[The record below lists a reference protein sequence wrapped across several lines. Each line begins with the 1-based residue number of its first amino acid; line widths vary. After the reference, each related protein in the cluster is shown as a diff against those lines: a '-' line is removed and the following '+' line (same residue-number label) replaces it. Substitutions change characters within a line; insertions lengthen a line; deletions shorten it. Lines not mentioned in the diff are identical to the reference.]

1 MAGSLFQFG
10 SLMRII
16 YSVLVKHNVAE
27 WEADSFKAQSD
38 PFEPGLIAAVLCLH
52 TATTNILQ
60 VDDLPV
66 QHVPYSIVPEHQQ
79 PATDTIQPNKALLQ
93 SFLAGEPE
101 SMLGPQPA

>member
-1 MAGSLFQFG
+1 LFQFG

-16 YSVLVKHNVAE
+16 YSVLVKHDVAE

-38 PFEPGLIAAVLCLH
+38 PLEPGLIAAVLCLH
-52 TATTNILQ
+52 TATIDVLQ

-66 QHVPYSIVPEHQQ
+66 QHVSHVIVPEHQQ
-79 PATDTIQPNKALLQ
+79 PATDTIQTKEVLLQ

-101 SMLGPQPA
+101 SMLRTQPA